1 MKERTRLGM
10 LCGGI
15 GIGLNTILFGIK
27 LLAGIISNSIAITAD
42 AFNNLSDAGS
52 SIIMLFGFKLA
63 DEAPDKD
70 HPFGHGRIEYVSGLI
85 VSVFIL
91 MVAFELFKS
100 SVNKMIQPVELESS
114 PLVVGILVVSVLIK
128 LIMWIYNR
136 VIGKK
141 IESSAMQATAT
152 DSISDAVATC
162 VVLIGTLVGSYTGF
176 QIDGFLGALVAV
188 FIFLAGFNAA
198 KDTINPLL
206 GMKPDEEFVK
216 KIEEMVMSYDL
227 VIGIHDLIVHNYG
240 PGRILISLHAEVPSD
255 GDLIEMHDVIDLIE
269 HRLRSDLSC
278 QAVIHMDPVCVHDE
292 QTNRLREVVKEMVAE
307 ISGELSIHDFRIVVG
322 PTHTNLV
329 FDLLIPYRFS
339 KSDSELVKEISE
351 RIHAY
356 DESLYAV
363 IEIDKE

>member
-1 MKERTRLGM
+1 MQERTRLGM

-15 GIGLNTILFGIK
+15 GICLNTILFGIK
-27 LLAGIISNSIAITAD
+27 LLAGILSNSIAITAD

-85 VSVFIL
+85 VSLLIL
-91 MVAFELFKS
+91 LVAFELLKS
-100 SVNKMIQPVELESS
+100 SISKIIHPVEPETS
-114 PLVVGILVVSVLIK
+114 PLVVGILVVSIFIK

-136 VIGKK
+136 IVGKR
-141 IESSAMQATAT
+141 ISSSAMQATAT
-152 DSISDAVATC
+152 DSISDAVATT
-162 VVLIGTLVGSYTGF
+162 VVLVGTLVGSYTGF
-176 QIDGFLGALVAV
+176 RIDGFLGSLVAV
-188 FIFLAGFNAA
+188 FIFIAGFKAA

-206 GMKPDEEFVK
+206 GMKPDPEFVK

-227 VIGIHDLIVHNYG
+227 VIEIHDLIVHNYG
-240 PGRILISLHAEVPSD
+240 PGRVLISLHAEVPSD
-255 GDLIEMHDVIDLIE
+255 GDLLAMHDVIDRIE
-269 HRLRSDLSC
+269 HRLRSELSC

-292 QTNRLREVVKEMVAE
+292 QTNHLRNVVKGIVND
-307 ISGELSIHDFRIVVG
+307 ISEELSIHDFRIVVG
-322 PTHTNLV
+322 ATHTKLV
-329 FDLLIPYRFS
+329 FDLLIPYRFR
-339 KSDSELVKEISE
+339 KGDIELTKEISE
-351 RIHAY
+351 RIHSY

>member
-1 MKERTRLGM
+1 MKDRTRLGM

-27 LLAGIISNSIAITAD
+27 LLAGILSNSIAITAD

-52 SIIMLFGFKLA
+52 SVIMLFGFKLA
-63 DEAPDKD
+63 GEEPDKD

-100 SVNKMIQPVELESS
+100 SVNKIIHPADLESS
-114 PLVVGILVVSVLIK
+114 PLIVWILIVSVLIK
-128 LIMWIYNR
+128 LIMWAYNR
-136 VIGKK
+136 IIGKR

-152 DSISDAVATC
+152 DSISDAVATT
-162 VVLIGTLVGSYTGF
+162 VVLVGTLIGSYTGVHL
-176 QIDGFLGALVAV
+176 DGFLGLLVAV
-188 FIFLAGFNAA
+188 FIFIAGVGAA

-206 GMKPDEEFVK
+206 GMKPDPEFVR
-216 KIEEMVMSYDL
+216 KIEDIVMSYEP

-240 PGRILISLHAEVPSD
+240 PGRVLISLHAEVPAD
-255 GDLIEMHDVIDLIE
+255 GDILVLHDVIDLIE
-269 HRLRSDLSC
+269 HRLRSELFC

-292 QTNRLREVVKEMVAE
+292 RTNLLREVVSGMVKE
-307 ISGELSIHDFRIVVG
+307 ISDELSIHDFRIVVG

-329 FDLLIPYRFS
+329 FDLLVPYRFS
-339 KSDSELVKEISE
+339 KTDSELVREISN
-351 RIHAY
+351 RIHTSA
-356 DESLYAV
+356 ESLYAV